1 VTGIAVVIPARDE
14 GAAIGGT
21 LESLAG
27 QALRPDRI
35 VVVVNNSTDATEAV
49 AREFAA
55 RPGAPATDVLVM
67 PGRNKFR
74 KAGALN
80 YGIRHLIGWRHLR
93 DGQPLPAETWLTMHH
108 PGDAAEIAEAK
119 ADAIAHRIHAR
130 ADRVEARS
138 MWAVD
143 RAGTVYA
150 SMLRRGIDDTPVT
163 QVEYAGPGRTIKG
176 GIPAALERIVSATLA
191 VTMPGGR

>member
-1 VTGIAVVIPARDE
+1 MLGRAAGPVLAVVAPGTWFLAPPAEVLSALADGCAEYAGVLRSSAPDSLH
-14 GAAIGGT
+14 GAAFYSEI
-21 LESLAG
+21 
-27 QALRPDRI
+27 
-35 VVVVNNSTDATEAV
+35 
-49 AREFAA
+49 
-55 RPGAPATDVLVM
+55 
-67 PGRNKFR
+67 
-74 KAGALN
+74 
-80 YGIRHLIGWRHLR
+80 
-93 DGQPLPAETWLTMHH
+93 WLTMHH